1 MNNGY
6 VSQETLVFVINL
18 LIPDSV
24 SPILMREKV
33 ICKNFVYRENYY
45 FDIIQKKYFM
55 TDLTRRVAENRYF
68 LELNLNDKEKTDF
81 AAWSA

>member
-33 ICKNFVYRENYY
+33 ICKIFVYRENYY